1 MSGFADN
8 DETVDI
14 IKIPAGVADTGVC
27 NPELTVYIALFP
39 GRIAEKQTV
48 QCAGTGDKCVGA
60 EDRDKRAGGKSHMK
74 FQTALVISDLDT
86 DKSAVFSLFSV
97 IVFVKIRNK
106 TFVCRQNGHFLFG
119 VFYSIVVNF
128 QYMIKKAE
136 TEVCVTV
143 FFDENLSETD
153 IKKLGDE
160 ISKREEVS
168 RVQYVSA
175 DDAWESFKG
184 EYFAAYPELAEG
196 FKDDNPLANSSSYEV
211 YLKDAS
217 NQGTL
222 VKYLENKDG
231 IRQVNRSEVTASGL
245 ASAARLVSY
254 VAVAVIVVLL
264 AVSIFLIT
272 NTIVI
277 GITVRKDE
285 ISIMKYIGA
294 TDAFVNAPFFVEGI
308 VIGLIGAIIPVAI
321 LRYIYGG
328 VVNFVLGKFSVLQN
342 ILAFMPASEV
352 FEVLIPVAVIL
363 GIGIGLIGSFF
374 AVRKHADV

>member
-1 MSGFADN
+1 MKIRSLAYHIKDGFKN
-8 DETVDI
+8 I
-14 IKIPAGVADTGVC
+14 HRNK
-27 NPELTVYIALFP
+27 
-39 GRIAEKQTV
+39 
-48 QCAGTGDKCVGA
+48 
-60 EDRDKRAGGKSHMK
+60 M
-74 FQTALVISDLDT
+74 
-86 DKSAVFSLFSV
+86 FSLAS
-97 IVFVKIRNK
+97 IATI
-106 TFVCRQNGHFLFG
+106 TACIFLFG

-143 FFDENLSETD
+143 FFDEDLSETD

-168 RVQYVSA
+168 RVKYVSA
-175 DDAWESFKG
+175 EEAWESFKG

-222 VKYLENKDG
+222 VKYLENRDG

-308 VIGLIGAIIPVAI
+308 V
-321 LRYIYGG
+321 
-328 VVNFVLGKFSVLQN
+328 VNFVLGKFSVLQN

>member
-1 MSGFADN
+1 MKIRSLAYHIKDGFKN
-8 DETVDI
+8 I
-14 IKIPAGVADTGVC
+14 HRNK
-27 NPELTVYIALFP
+27 
-39 GRIAEKQTV
+39 
-48 QCAGTGDKCVGA
+48 
-60 EDRDKRAGGKSHMK
+60 M
-74 FQTALVISDLDT
+74 
-86 DKSAVFSLFSV
+86 FSLAS
-97 IVFVKIRNK
+97 IATI
-106 TFVCRQNGHFLFG
+106 TACIFLFG

-143 FFDENLSETD
+143 FFDEGLSETD

-294 TDAFVNAPFFVEGI
+294 TDAFVRAPF

>member
-1 MSGFADN
+1 MKIRSLAYHIKDGFKN
-8 DETVDI
+8 I
-14 IKIPAGVADTGVC
+14 HRNK
-27 NPELTVYIALFP
+27 
-39 GRIAEKQTV
+39 
-48 QCAGTGDKCVGA
+48 
-60 EDRDKRAGGKSHMK
+60 M
-74 FQTALVISDLDT
+74 
-86 DKSAVFSLFSV
+86 FSLAS
-97 IVFVKIRNK
+97 IATI
-106 TFVCRQNGHFLFG
+106 TACIFLFG

-321 LRYIYGG
+321 LMYIYGG

>member
-1 MSGFADN
+1 MKIRSLAYHIKDGFKN
-8 DETVDI
+8 I
-14 IKIPAGVADTGVC
+14 HRNK
-27 NPELTVYIALFP
+27 
-39 GRIAEKQTV
+39 
-48 QCAGTGDKCVGA
+48 
-60 EDRDKRAGGKSHMK
+60 M
-74 FQTALVISDLDT
+74 
-86 DKSAVFSLFSV
+86 FSLAS
-97 IVFVKIRNK
+97 IATI
-106 TFVCRQNGHFLFG
+106 TACIFLFG

-308 VIGLIGAIIPVAI
+308 VIPVAI

>member
-1 MSGFADN
+1 MKIRSLAYHIKDGFKN
-8 DETVDI
+8 I
-14 IKIPAGVADTGVC
+14 HRNK
-27 NPELTVYIALFP
+27 
-39 GRIAEKQTV
+39 
-48 QCAGTGDKCVGA
+48 
-60 EDRDKRAGGKSHMK
+60 M
-74 FQTALVISDLDT
+74 
-86 DKSAVFSLFSV
+86 FSLAS
-97 IVFVKIRNK
+97 IATI
-106 TFVCRQNGHFLFG
+106 TACIFLFG

-143 FFDENLSETD
+143 FFDEDLSETD

-168 RVQYVSA
+168 RVKYVSA
-175 DDAWESFKG
+175 EEAWESFKG

-222 VKYLENKDG
+222 VKYLENRDG

-308 VIGLIGAIIPVAI
+308 VIGLVGSIIPIVI
-321 LRYIYGG
+321 LRFVYENII
-328 VVNFVLGKFSVLQN
+328 NFVMNKFSILQN
-342 ILAFMPASEV
+342 ILAFMPVNDV
-352 FEVLIPVAVIL
+352 FRILVPVGILL
-363 GIGIGLIGSFF
+363 GIGIGALGSFF
-374 AVRKHADV
+374 AVRKHANV

>member
-1 MSGFADN
+1 MKIRSLAYHIKDGFKN
-8 DETVDI
+8 I
-14 IKIPAGVADTGVC
+14 HRNK
-27 NPELTVYIALFP
+27 
-39 GRIAEKQTV
+39 
-48 QCAGTGDKCVGA
+48 
-60 EDRDKRAGGKSHMK
+60 M
-74 FQTALVISDLDT
+74 
-86 DKSAVFSLFSV
+86 FSLAS
-97 IVFVKIRNK
+97 IATI
-106 TFVCRQNGHFLFG
+106 TACIFLFG

-175 DDAWESFKG
+175 EDASESFKG

-308 VIGLIGAIIPVAI
+308 TIGIIGSIIPLVI
-321 LRYIYGG
+321 LRFIYEN
-328 VVNFVLGKFSVLQN
+328 VINYVMNKFSILQN
-342 ILAFMPASEV
+342 ILAFMPVNDV
-352 FEVLIPVAVIL
+352 FRILVPVGILL
-363 GIGIGLIGSFF
+363 GIGIGILGSFF
-374 AVRKHADV
+374 AVRKHANV

>member
-1 MSGFADN
+1 MKIRSLAYHIKDGFKN
-8 DETVDI
+8 I
-14 IKIPAGVADTGVC
+14 HRNK
-27 NPELTVYIALFP
+27 
-39 GRIAEKQTV
+39 
-48 QCAGTGDKCVGA
+48 
-60 EDRDKRAGGKSHMK
+60 M
-74 FQTALVISDLDT
+74 
-86 DKSAVFSLFSV
+86 FSLAS
-97 IVFVKIRNK
+97 IATI
-106 TFVCRQNGHFLFG
+106 TACIFLFG

-153 IKKLGDE
+153 IKKLGDD

-308 VIGLIGAIIPVAI
+308 VIGLVGSIIPIVI
-321 LRYIYGG
+321 LRFVYENII
-328 VVNFVLGKFSVLQN
+328 NFVMNKFSILQN
-342 ILAFMPASEV
+342 ILAFMPVNDV
-352 FEVLIPVAVIL
+352 FRILVPVGILL
-363 GIGIGLIGSFF
+363 GIGIGALGSFF
-374 AVRKHADV
+374 AVRKHANV

>member
-1 MSGFADN
+1 MKIRSLAYHIKDGFKN
-8 DETVDI
+8 I
-14 IKIPAGVADTGVC
+14 HRNK
-27 NPELTVYIALFP
+27 
-39 GRIAEKQTV
+39 
-48 QCAGTGDKCVGA
+48 
-60 EDRDKRAGGKSHMK
+60 M
-74 FQTALVISDLDT
+74 
-86 DKSAVFSLFSV
+86 FSLAS
-97 IVFVKIRNK
+97 IATI
-106 TFVCRQNGHFLFG
+106 TACIFLFG

-153 IKKLGDE
+153 IKKLGDD

-168 RVQYVSA
+168 RVEYVSA
-175 DDAWESFKG
+175 EQAWENFKG
-184 EYFAAYPELAEG
+184 DYFKDYPELAYG
-196 FKDDNPLANSSSYEV
+196 FQDDNPLANSASYEV

-254 VAVAVIVVLL
+254 
-264 AVSIFLIT
+264 
-272 NTIVI
+272 
-277 GITVRKDE
+277 ITVRKDE

>member
-1 MSGFADN
+1 M
-8 DETVDI
+8 
-14 IKIPAGVADTGVC
+14 
-27 NPELTVYIALFP
+27 
-39 GRIAEKQTV
+39 
-48 QCAGTGDKCVGA
+48 
-60 EDRDKRAGGKSHMK
+60 
-74 FQTALVISDLDT
+74 
-86 DKSAVFSLFSV
+86 FSLAS
-97 IVFVKIRNK
+97 IATI
-106 TFVCRQNGHFLFG
+106 TACIFLFG

-143 FFDENLSETD
+143 FFDEDLSETD

-168 RVQYVSA
+168 RVKYVSA
-175 DDAWESFKG
+175 EEAWESFKG

-222 VKYLENKDG
+222 VKYLENRDG

-277 GITVRKDE
+277 GITVRKEE

-308 VIGLIGAIIPVAI
+308 VIGLIGAIIPIAI
-321 LRYIYGG
+321 LRYIYSG

-352 FEVLIPVAVIL
+352 FNVLIPVAVIL

>member
-1 MSGFADN
+1 MKIRSLAYHIKDGFKN
-8 DETVDI
+8 I
-14 IKIPAGVADTGVC
+14 HRNK
-27 NPELTVYIALFP
+27 
-39 GRIAEKQTV
+39 
-48 QCAGTGDKCVGA
+48 
-60 EDRDKRAGGKSHMK
+60 M
-74 FQTALVISDLDT
+74 
-86 DKSAVFSLFSV
+86 FSLAS
-97 IVFVKIRNK
+97 IATI
-106 TFVCRQNGHFLFG
+106 TACIFLFG

-143 FFDENLSETD
+143 FFDEGLSETD
-153 IKKLGDE
+153 IKKIGDD

-168 RVQYVSA
+168 RVEYVSA
-175 DDAWESFKG
+175 EDAWESFKG

-308 VIGLIGAIIPVAI
+308 VIGLIGAIIPVVI
-321 LRYIYGG
+321 LRYIYSG
-328 VVNFVLGKFSVLQN
+328 VVKFVLGKFSVLQN

-352 FEVLIPVAVIL
+352 FDVLIPVAIIL

>member
-1 MSGFADN
+1 MKIRSLAYHIKDGFKN
-8 DETVDI
+8 I
-14 IKIPAGVADTGVC
+14 HRNK
-27 NPELTVYIALFP
+27 
-39 GRIAEKQTV
+39 
-48 QCAGTGDKCVGA
+48 
-60 EDRDKRAGGKSHMK
+60 M
-74 FQTALVISDLDT
+74 
-86 DKSAVFSLFSV
+86 FSLAS
-97 IVFVKIRNK
+97 IATI
-106 TFVCRQNGHFLFG
+106 TACIFLFG

-153 IKKLGDE
+153 IKKLGDD

-231 IRQVNRSEVTASGL
+231 IRQVNRSEATASGL

-254 VAVAVIVVLL
+254 ITIAIIVILL

-277 GITVRKDE
+277 GITVRKEE

-308 VIGLIGAIIPVAI
+308 VIGLVGSIIPIVI
-321 LRYIYGG
+321 LRFVYENII
-328 VVNFVLGKFSVLQN
+328 NFVMNKFSILQN
-342 ILAFMPASEV
+342 ILAFMPVNDV
-352 FEVLIPVAVIL
+352 FRILVPVGILL
-363 GIGIGLIGSFF
+363 GIGIGALGSFF
-374 AVRKHADV
+374 AVRKHANV

>member
-1 MSGFADN
+1 
-8 DETVDI
+8 
-14 IKIPAGVADTGVC
+14 
-27 NPELTVYIALFP
+27 
-39 GRIAEKQTV
+39 
-48 QCAGTGDKCVGA
+48 
-60 EDRDKRAGGKSHMK
+60 
-74 FQTALVISDLDT
+74 
-86 DKSAVFSLFSV
+86 
-97 IVFVKIRNK
+97 
-106 TFVCRQNGHFLFG
+106 
-119 VFYSIVVNF
+119 
-128 QYMIKKAE
+128 MIKKAE

-153 IKKLGDE
+153 IKKLGDD

-168 RVQYVSA
+168 RVEYVSA
-175 DDAWESFKG
+175 EQAWENFKG
-184 EYFAAYPELAEG
+184 DYFKDYPELAYG
-196 FKDDNPLANSSSYEV
+196 FQDDNPLANSASYEV

-308 VIGLIGAIIPVAI
+308 VIGLVGSIIPIVI
-321 LRYIYGG
+321 LRFVYENII
-328 VVNFVLGKFSVLQN
+328 NFVMNKFSILQN
-342 ILAFMPASEV
+342 ILAFMPVNDV
-352 FEVLIPVAVIL
+352 FRILVPVGILL
-363 GIGIGLIGSFF
+363 GIGIGALGSFF
-374 AVRKHADV
+374 AVRKHANV